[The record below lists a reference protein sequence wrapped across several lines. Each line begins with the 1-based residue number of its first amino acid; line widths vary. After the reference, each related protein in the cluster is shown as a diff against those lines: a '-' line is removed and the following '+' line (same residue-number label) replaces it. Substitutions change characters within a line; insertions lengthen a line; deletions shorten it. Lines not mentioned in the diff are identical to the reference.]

1 MKKLIQT
8 IGIDFLIEA
17 ELLLCKDS
25 QVKPF
30 FIDGALRYLVRWVR
44 FLKMGINQLF
54 ALLFRWTFLAGALL
68 MAIWILDKFGLVTM
82 TSSNFGLLMNIAIF
96 IPIFSL
102 VFGLPS
108 TFVTMGIPQEIPMAL
123 AVQLNSVGGIRDQ
136 SEIEAIQKVIDV
148 YEKRVRARLSA
159 MKWMVK
165 LAWLSAIYFLVK
177 ILDSII
183 LGSSQFPDLSRLM
196 TISVL
201 IALGG
206 YVLVW
211 GYEAAVDRLFQT
223 VEIALN
229 VNSRKNFKEF
239 NNYHL

>member
-1 MKKLIQT
+1 MRKLIQT
-8 IGIDFLIEA
+8 IGIDILIEA
-17 ELLLCKDS
+17 ELLLCRDS
-25 QVKPF
+25 QVNPF
-30 FIDGALRYLVRWVR
+30 FIDGALRYLVRWGR

-54 ALLFRWTFLAGALL
+54 ALLFRWAFLAGALL
-68 MAIWILDKFGLVTM
+68 IAIWILDKFDLVTM
-82 TSSNFGLLMNIAIF
+82 TPSNFGLFMNIAIF
-96 IPIFSL
+96 IPIFAL

-108 TFVTMGIPQEIPMAL
+108 TFVTMGIPQEIPIAL
-123 AVQLNSVGGIRDQ
+123 AVQLNLVRGIRDR
-136 SEIEAIQKVIDV
+136 SEIEAIQKVIDI
-148 YEKRVRARLSA
+148 YEKRARARLST

-183 LGSSQFPDLSRLM
+183 LGSSQFPGLNGLM

-201 IALGG
+201 LALGG

-229 VNSRKNFKEF
+229 IANLECK
-239 NNYHL
+239 